1 VKRQFRPVATL
12 EEVNSELSIFGAYL
26 GEGLFD
32 NNDAHGKRIH
42 VSKEKEEIFNLTNG
56 YFVRSKVWP
65 AYRKNFKIN
74 IIFSIQ
80 LSTSDQSGISAGY
93 GFLDSLLLFPEKE
106 FH

>member
-42 VSKEKEEIFNLTNG
+42 VAKEKEEIFNLTNG
-56 YFVRSKVWP
+56 YFVRSKVGRP
-65 AYRKNFKIN
+65 FVKILKL
-74 IIFSIQ
+74 I
-80 LSTSDQSGISAGY
+80 
-93 GFLDSLLLFPEKE
+93 
-106 FH
+106 